1 MDNSFEYKIVKTE
14 IYSKW
19 FKSIKDNET
28 KFKIDKRIDRIRVGN
43 FGDSKILGDN
53 VWELRLNFGSGYRI
67 YYTKRENIIIIL
79 LCGGDKSTQSKD
91 IERAK
96 KLASEV

>member
-1 MDNSFEYKIVKTE
+1 MGNNFEYKIVKTE

-28 KFKIDKRIDRIRVGN
+28 KFKIDKRIDRIRGGN
-43 FGDSKILGDN
+43 FGDSKALGDGIS
-53 VWELRLNFGSGYRI
+53 ELRLDFGLGYRI
-67 YYTKRENIIIIL
+67 YYTKRENVIIIL

-91 IERAK
+91 IKRAK